1 MLTSALLLGY
11 NISIQVTWVFIC
23 IKFIREDIGYFM
35 AIEVGA
41 KLEGKV
47 TGITHFGAF
56 VDLSGGVTGLVH
68 ISEIA
73 DNYVRDVNEHLK
85 LNDVVTVK
93 VINVDQNGKIGLSIK
108 QAVDRPPAPPREGRS
123 GGNYNNNRGYQGGG
137 RNSSGNYDGGGHH
150 RDSEGGHF
158 GRSGDGFNRDRD
170 NGSGGYNKPFRN
182 NNGGGNFRGQNKVT
196 FEDKMSRFLKDS
208 EERISTIKKNTEGK
222 RGGRGA
228 RRV

>member
-1 MLTSALLLGY
+1 
-11 NISIQVTWVFIC
+11 
-23 IKFIREDIGYFM
+23 M

-73 DNYVRDVNEHLK
+73 DNYVKDVKDHLK
-85 LNDVVTVK
+85 LDDVVTVK
-93 VINVDQNGKIGLSIK
+93 VINVDKDGKIGLSIK
-108 QAVDRPPAPPREGRS
+108 QAIDRPEGSVPPQRERGS
-123 GGNYNNNRGYQGGG
+123 GGPGGGGGGGGFNRGPSGGGGGGGFNRGPGGGGGGG
-137 RNSSGNYDGGGHH
+137 RSFKQSSG
-150 RDSEGGHF
+150 
-158 GRSGDGFNRDRD
+158 
-170 NGSGGYNKPFRN
+170 KPSY
-182 NNGGGNFRGQNKVT
+182 GKPT

-208 EERISTIKKNTEGK
+208 EERISSLKKNTESK

-228 RRV
+228 KRD

>member
-1 MLTSALLLGY
+1 
-11 NISIQVTWVFIC
+11 
-23 IKFIREDIGYFM
+23 M

-73 DNYVRDVNEHLK
+73 DNYVKDVKDHLK
-85 LNDVVTVK
+85 IDDVVKVK
-93 VINVDQNGKIGLSIK
+93 VINVDKDGKIGLSIK
-108 QAVDRPPAPPREGRS
+108 QAIDRPEGYVPPQRERPAGGGGGDRFPR
-123 GGNYNNNRGYQGGG
+123 QGGG
-137 RNSSGNYDGGGHH
+137 GGGSFP
-150 RDSEGGHF
+150 RQ
-158 GRSGDGFNRDRD
+158 
-170 NGSGGYNKPFRN
+170 
-182 NNGGGNFRGQNKVT
+182 GGGGGDRFPRGGGGRGGFKANPGKPS

-208 EERISTIKKNTEGK
+208 EERISSLKKNTEGK

-228 RRV
+228 KRV

>member
-1 MLTSALLLGY
+1 MT
-11 NISIQVTWVFIC
+11 
-23 IKFIREDIGYFM
+23 
-35 AIEVGA
+35 IEVGT

-73 DNYVRDVNEHLK
+73 DNYVKDVNDHLK
-85 LNDVVTVK
+85 IDDVVMVK
-93 VINVDQNGKIGLSIK
+93 VINVDKDGKIGLSIK
-108 QAVDRPPAPPREGRS
+108 QAVDKPASEQQQRPPRGPRMDRPS
-123 GGNYNNNRGYQGGG
+123 GGG
-137 RNSSGNYDGGGHH
+137 REGGGG
-150 RDSEGGHF
+150 RPGGF
-158 GRSGDGFNRDRD
+158 GNRDR
-170 NGSGGYNKPFRN
+170 GGRRPSYNTPS
-182 NNGGGNFRGQNKVT
+182 

-208 EERISTIKKNTEGK
+208 EERISSLKKNTEGK

>member
-1 MLTSALLLGY
+1 
-11 NISIQVTWVFIC
+11 
-23 IKFIREDIGYFM
+23 M

-73 DNYVRDVNEHLK
+73 DNYVKDVKDHLK
-85 LNDVVTVK
+85 IDDVVKVK
-93 VINVDQNGKIGLSIK
+93 VINVDKDGKIGLSIK
-108 QAVDRPPAPPREGRS
+108 QAIDRPEGQPAPQQRERHS
-123 GGNYNNNRGYQGGG
+123 GGGGSTGGSGGGERFNRGGGGGGGG
-137 RNSSGNYDGGGHH
+137 RPFNKQSSGRPAYG
-150 RDSEGGHF
+150 
-158 GRSGDGFNRDRD
+158 
-170 NGSGGYNKPFRN
+170 KPS
-182 NNGGGNFRGQNKVT
+182 

-208 EERISTIKKNTEGK
+208 EERISSLKKNTEGK

-228 RRV
+228 KRV